1 MPVLSFIKY
10 IILLLLLYLFIY
22 NPPFQALSASPVE
35 LMIVPAILHIIV
47 SWKWYNLSRVFKY
60 EIFFFLLI
68 IFFSF
73 FRDFGSSESVFFK
86 ANVLLLLEAIV
97 IPFSLITLYLKG
109 NISRNFVKSICFVG
123 FIASLITFVAIVLPP
138 FNNFIRNGLL
148 KQDEFSDFLLFRSFG
163 ISEGLT
169 FGYGVVQG
177 LIFAL
182 IFNYS
187 RTNSKY
193 LWALPFILISIIFNA
208 RTGLVPVIFVL
219 IYFLILKGKIKYLLY
234 ALIIVPFFYVVIN
247 SNLFGEYSKTIE
259 WAFDFFT
266 QILDFANGK
275 AGQSD
280 ENTFDTLFGKMAV
293 FPESTFEWIFG
304 TGKNIFLESIGF
316 NSDVGY
322 IIQLNYGGICYLFTL
337 FLLIFYMYR
346 RSKKILPKN
355 EKWIIYLLIFT
366 IIIGNVKGLF
376 ISINPNFRF
385 IMLLYVYF
393 IIKSKDIDSSKYTF
407 L

>member
-1 MPVLSFIKY
+1 MAISSSIKY

-22 NPPFQALSASPVE
+22 NPPLQALSTSPVE
-35 LMIVPAILHIIV
+35 LMLIPAMLYIIF
-47 SWKWYNLSRVFKY
+47 SLKWYNLIRVFKY
-60 EIFFFLLI
+60 EISFFLLI
-68 IFFSF
+68 IFYSF
-73 FRDFGSSESVFFK
+73 IRDFGSPESVFFK

-97 IPFSLITLYLKG
+97 IPFFLITLYRKA
-109 NISRNFVKSICFVG
+109 NININFIKDICVVG
-123 FIASLITFVAIVLPP
+123 FIASLITFVAIVFPP

-376 ISINPNFRF
+376 ISVNPNFRF

-393 IIKSKDIDSSKYTF
+393 IIKSKDVNSSKYTF